1 MSATATAPRSNTA
14 RPTLSSRKV
23 YVAAGIIFAVAVLLA
38 ALRVGEKAGRL
49 SDWQALALGVVQ
61 GATELLPISS
71 SGHLILLP
79 WMANW
84 TYLENHDSFNKTFDV
99 ALHLGTLI
107 AVVAYFWHDIG
118 HYISAWIAS
127 VKRRTIE
134 TADERIA
141 WAVAA
146 GTIPAAL
153 AGAFG
158 ESVIESR
165 LGEPWQIAITL
176 SVFGVL
182 LWVVDKRPQERGL
195 DDVGVRN
202 GFLIG
207 VAQVLALIPGVSR
220 SGITITA
227 GRYWKLDRDSA
238 ARMSF
243 LLLVPVVL
251 GAVIY
256 KGFKHVILESL
267 PAGSGGPFLVG
278 TLAALAVGLAAIQIL
293 LDYLRQHNYTIFAV
307 YRVCLAAVIVILI
320 VADVLPATFG

>member
-1 MSATATAPRSNTA
+1 MPEPETSSSHHATSGPRLA
-14 RPTLSSRKV
+14 GRKV
-23 YVAAGIIFAVAVLLA
+23 YGIAGIIFAVAVVLA
-38 ALRVGEKAGRL
+38 ALGVGEKAGRL

-84 TYLENHDSFNKTFDV
+84 TYLETHESFNKTFDV

-107 AVVAYFWHDIG
+107 AVVAYFWWDIG
-118 HYISAWIAS
+118 RYIVAWVAS
-127 VKRRTIE
+127 IRKRSVN

-146 GTIPAAL
+146 ATIPAAI
-153 AGAFG
+153 AGAAG
-158 ESVIESR
+158 ESFIEKK
-165 LGEPWQIAITL
+165 LGQPWQIAITL
-176 SVFGVL
+176 AVFGVL
-182 LWVVDKRPQERGL
+182 LWLMDKRPQTRNL
-195 DDVGVRN
+195 DQVSVKT

-207 VAQVLALIPGVSR
+207 LAQVLALIPGVSR

-227 GRYWKLDRDSA
+227 GRGYELDRDAA

-256 KGFKHVILESL
+256 KGTKHVILNPL

-293 LDYLRQHNYTIFAV
+293 LDYVRRHNYTIFAV
-307 YRVCLAAVIVILI
+307 YRVCLAIVIVLLI
-320 VADVLPATFG
+320 VTDVLPATF